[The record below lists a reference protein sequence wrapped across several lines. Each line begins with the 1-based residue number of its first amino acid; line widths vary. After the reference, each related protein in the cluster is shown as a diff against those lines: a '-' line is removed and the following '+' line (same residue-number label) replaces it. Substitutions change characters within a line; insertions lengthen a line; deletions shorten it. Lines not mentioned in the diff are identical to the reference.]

1 MMHLS
6 SRGESEKYFLPMFP
20 LRIKLVDVQ
29 LSECFFFFRLDKK
42 MGGEGV
48 VDK

>member
-6 SRGESEKYFLPMFP
+6 SRGESEKYFPPIFP
-20 LRIKLVDVQ
+20 LRFKLVDVQ
-29 LSECFFFFRLDKK
+29 LSEILFFRLDKK